1 MNKKPTLALL
11 LALPL
16 LLCCGNPARK
26 ADAPVQEKRIPE
38 LLAAV
43 PSDALGVICFDR
55 CADGMRLYDS
65 TSVLQKLDLSDF
77 RNARMALSL
86 CYNGSLVPVLALDT
100 RRAEADSAAALNAL
114 LAQAASRKVFSHYFE
129 PDAASGRHGMLI
141 LSPSEAQITAVRRHV
156 SEHTSILDAP
166 FFREALSA
174 AGGDDFIIYRN
185 SGAERLA
192 PKGWMQ
198 DIFPRRELT
207 GFLRQLADWT
217 VLTPESDGFS
227 VQPVQGPADS
237 YFANILASLPFS
249 DSRLGNVLPD
259 SVRFALALPVSNP
272 AFREA
277 FERWQD
283 ATVKLTRY
291 HRTLDALT
299 KESGKDPLKWEKE
312 IDVRELARVHD
323 AEGRSV
329 VLVRSGKAVTDRP
342 AGDNPWRGFIPV
354 LYGSAFALADDSCE
368 AVRDGWYIYGSKA
381 DVQAWL
387 DAELPETAARGK
399 WPGKGCRF
407 IIQEPERTLAWGK
420 KGLHLLWNSNL

>member
-1 MNKKPTLALL
+1 MSKKPTLALL

-26 ADAPVQEKRIPE
+26 TDAPVQEKRIPE

-55 CADGMRLYDS
+55 CAEGLRLYDS

-77 RNARMALSL
+77 KNARMALSL

-100 RRAEADSAAALNAL
+100 HRAEADSAAALKAL
-114 LAQAASRKVFSHYFE
+114 TEQAASLKVFSHYFE
-129 PDAASGRHGMLI
+129 PDPAAGRQGMLI

-156 SEHTSILDAP
+156 TQHTSILDAP
-166 FFREALSA
+166 YFRQALSA
-174 AGGDDFIIYRN
+174 AGGDDFVIYRN

-198 DIFPRRELT
+198 EFFPRHELT

-217 VLTPESDGFS
+217 VLTPASDGFS

-237 YFANILASLPFS
+237 YFANILSLLPFS
-249 DSRLGNVLPD
+249 DSRLGAVLPD

-283 ATVKLTRY
+283 ASVKMTRY
-291 HRTLDALT
+291 RRTLDALR

-312 IDVRELARVHD
+312 IDVRELALVRD
-323 AEGRSV
+323 GEGRAV
-329 VLVRSGKAVTDRP
+329 VLVRPGKAVADRP
-342 AGDNPWRGFIPV
+342 AGENPWRGFIPT
-354 LYGSAFALADDSCE
+354 LYGSAFTLADDSCE
-368 AVRDGWYIYGSKA
+368 AARDGWYVYGSPA

-387 DAELPETAARGK
+387 DAKRPETASK

-407 IIQEPERTLAWGK
+407 ILYEPEKTLAWGK
-420 KGLHLLWNSNL
+420 KGLRLTWNTNQ

>member
-1 MNKKPTLALL
+1 MSKKPTLALL

-26 ADAPVQEKRIPE
+26 TDAPVQEKRIPE

-55 CADGMRLYDS
+55 CAEGLRLYDS

-77 RNARMALSL
+77 KNARMALSL

-100 RRAEADSAAALNAL
+100 HRAEADSAAALKAL
-114 LAQAASRKVFSHYFE
+114 TEQAASLKVFSHYFE
-129 PDAASGRHGMLI
+129 PDPAAGRQGMLI

-156 SEHTSILDAP
+156 TQHTSILDAP
-166 FFREALSA
+166 YFRQALSA
-174 AGGDDFIIYRN
+174 AGGDDFVIYRN

-198 DIFPRRELT
+198 EFFPRRELT

-217 VLTPESDGFS
+217 VLTPASDGFS

-237 YFANILASLPFS
+237 YFANILSLLPFS
-249 DSRLGNVLPD
+249 DSRLGAVLPD

-283 ATVKLTRY
+283 ASVKMTRY
-291 HRTLDALT
+291 RRTLDALR

-312 IDVRELARVHD
+312 IDVRELALVRD
-323 AEGRSV
+323 GEGRAV
-329 VLVRSGKAVTDRP
+329 VLVRPGKAVADRP
-342 AGDNPWRGFIPV
+342 SGENPWRGFIPT
-354 LYGSAFALADDSCE
+354 LYGSAFTLADDSCE
-368 AVRDGWYIYGSKA
+368 AARDGWYVYGSPA

-387 DAELPETAARGK
+387 DAKRPETASK

-407 IIQEPERTLAWGK
+407 IIYEPERTLAWGK
-420 KGLHLLWNSNL
+420 KGLRLTWNTNQ

>member
-1 MNKKPTLALL
+1 MSKKPTLALL

-26 ADAPVQEKRIPE
+26 TDAPVQEKRIPE

-55 CADGMRLYDS
+55 CAEGLRLYDS

-77 RNARMALSL
+77 KNARMALSL

-100 RRAEADSAAALNAL
+100 HRAEADSAAALKAL
-114 LAQAASRKVFSHYFE
+114 TEQAASLKVFSHYFE
-129 PDAASGRHGMLI
+129 PDPAAGRQGMLI

-156 SEHTSILDAP
+156 TQHTSILDAP
-166 FFREALSA
+166 YFRQALSA
-174 AGGDDFIIYRN
+174 AGGDDFVIYRN

-198 DIFPRRELT
+198 EFFPRRELT

-217 VLTPESDGFS
+217 VLTPASDGFS

-237 YFANILASLPFS
+237 YFANILSLLPFS
-249 DSRLGNVLPD
+249 DSRLGAVLPD

-283 ATVKLTRY
+283 ASVKMTRY
-291 HRTLDALT
+291 RRTLDALR

-312 IDVRELARVHD
+312 IDVRELALVRD
-323 AEGRSV
+323 GEGHAV
-329 VLVRSGKAVTDRP
+329 VLVRPGKAVADRP
-342 AGDNPWRGFIPV
+342 AGENPWRGFIPT
-354 LYGSAFALADDSCE
+354 LYGSAFTLADDSCE
-368 AVRDGWYIYGSKA
+368 AARDGWYVYGSPA

-387 DAELPETAARGK
+387 DAKRPETASK

-407 IIQEPERTLAWGK
+407 IIYEPERTLAWGK
-420 KGLHLLWNSNL
+420 KGLRLTWNTNQ

>member
-1 MNKKPTLALL
+1 MSKKPTLALL

-26 ADAPVQEKRIPE
+26 TDAPVQEKRIPE

-55 CADGMRLYDS
+55 CAEGLRLYDS

-77 RNARMALSL
+77 KNARMALSL

-100 RRAEADSAAALNAL
+100 HRAEADSAAALKAL
-114 LAQAASRKVFSHYFE
+114 TEQAASLKVFSHYFE
-129 PDAASGRHGMLI
+129 PDPAAGRQGMLI

-156 SEHTSILDAP
+156 TQHTSILDAP
-166 FFREALSA
+166 YFRQALSA
-174 AGGDDFIIYRN
+174 AGGDDFVIYRN

-198 DIFPRRELT
+198 EFFPRRELT

-217 VLTPESDGFS
+217 VLTPASDGFS

-237 YFANILASLPFS
+237 YFANILSLLPFS
-249 DSRLGNVLPD
+249 DSRLGAVLPD

-283 ATVKLTRY
+283 ASVKMTRY
-291 HRTLDALT
+291 RRTLDALR

-312 IDVRELARVHD
+312 IDVRELALVRD
-323 AEGRSV
+323 GEGHAV
-329 VLVRSGKAVTDRP
+329 VLVRPGKAVADRP
-342 AGDNPWRGFIPV
+342 AGENPWRGFIPT
-354 LYGSAFALADDSCE
+354 LYGSAFTLADDSCE
-368 AVRDGWYIYGSKA
+368 AARDGWYVYGSPT

-387 DAELPETAARGK
+387 DAKRPETASK

-407 IIQEPERTLAWGK
+407 IIYEPERTLAWGK
-420 KGLHLLWNSNL
+420 KGLRLTWNTNQ

>member
-1 MNKKPTLALL
+1 MSKKPSLALL

-26 ADAPVQEKRIPE
+26 TDAPVQEKRIPE

-55 CADGMRLYDS
+55 CAEGLRLYDS

-77 RNARMALSL
+77 KNARMALSL

-100 RRAEADSAAALNAL
+100 HRAEADSAAAIKAL
-114 LAQAASRKVFSHYFE
+114 TEQAASLKVFSHYFE
-129 PDAASGRHGMLI
+129 PDPAAGRQGMLI

-156 SEHTSILDAP
+156 TQHTSILDAP
-166 FFREALSA
+166 YFRQALSA
-174 AGGDDFIIYRN
+174 AGGDDFVIYRN

-198 DIFPRRELT
+198 EFFPRRELT

-217 VLTPESDGFS
+217 VLTPASDGFS

-237 YFANILASLPFS
+237 YFANILSLLPFS
-249 DSRLGNVLPD
+249 DSRLGAVLPD

-283 ATVKLTRY
+283 ASVKMTRY
-291 HRTLDALT
+291 RRTLDALR

-312 IDVRELARVHD
+312 IDVRELALVRD
-323 AEGRSV
+323 GEGRAV
-329 VLVRSGKAVTDRP
+329 VLVRPGKAVADRP
-342 AGDNPWRGFIPV
+342 AGENPWRGFIPT
-354 LYGSAFALADDSCE
+354 LYGSAFTLADDSCE
-368 AVRDGWYIYGSKA
+368 AARDGWYVYGSPA

-387 DAELPETAARGK
+387 DAKRPETAAK

-407 IIQEPERTLAWGK
+407 IIYEPERTLAWGK
-420 KGLHLLWNSNL
+420 KGLRLTWNTNQ

>member
-1 MNKKPTLALL
+1 MSKKPTLALL

-26 ADAPVQEKRIPE
+26 TDAPVQEKRIPE

-55 CADGMRLYDS
+55 CAEGLRLYDS

-77 RNARMALSL
+77 KNARMALSL

-100 RRAEADSAAALNAL
+100 HRAEADSAAALKAL
-114 LAQAASRKVFSHYFE
+114 TEQAASLKVFSHYFE
-129 PDAASGRHGMLI
+129 PDPAAGRQGMLI

-156 SEHTSILDAP
+156 TQHTSILDAP
-166 FFREALSA
+166 YFRQALSA
-174 AGGDDFIIYRN
+174 AGGDDFVIYRN

-198 DIFPRRELT
+198 EFFPRRELT

-217 VLTPESDGFS
+217 VLTPASDGFS

-237 YFANILASLPFS
+237 YFANILSLLPFS
-249 DSRLGNVLPD
+249 DSRLGAVLPD

-283 ATVKLTRY
+283 ASVKMTRY
-291 HRTLDALT
+291 RRTLDALR

-312 IDVRELARVHD
+312 VDVRELALVRD
-323 AEGRSV
+323 GEGRAV
-329 VLVRSGKAVTDRP
+329 VLVRPGKAVADRP
-342 AGDNPWRGFIPV
+342 AGENPWRGFIPT
-354 LYGSAFALADDSCE
+354 LYGSAFTLADDSCE
-368 AVRDGWYIYGSKA
+368 AARDGWYVYGSPA

-387 DAELPETAARGK
+387 DAKRPETASK

-407 IIQEPERTLAWGK
+407 IIYETERTLAWGK
-420 KGLHLLWNSNL
+420 KGLRLTWNTNQ

>member
-1 MNKKPTLALL
+1 MSKKPTLALL

-26 ADAPVQEKRIPE
+26 TDAPVQEKRIPE

-55 CADGMRLYDS
+55 CAEGLRLYDS

-77 RNARMALSL
+77 KNARMALSL

-100 RRAEADSAAALNAL
+100 HRAEADSAAALKAL
-114 LAQAASRKVFSHYFE
+114 TEQAASLKVFSHYFE
-129 PDAASGRHGMLI
+129 PDPAAGRQGMLI

-156 SEHTSILDAP
+156 TQHTSILDAP
-166 FFREALSA
+166 YFRQALSA
-174 AGGDDFIIYRN
+174 AGGDDFVIYRN

-198 DIFPRRELT
+198 EFFPRRELT

-217 VLTPESDGFS
+217 VLTPASDGFS

-237 YFANILASLPFS
+237 YFANILSLLPFS
-249 DSRLGNVLPD
+249 DSRLGAVLPD

-283 ATVKLTRY
+283 ASVKMTRY
-291 HRTLDALT
+291 RRTLDALR

-312 IDVRELARVHD
+312 IDVRELALVRD
-323 AEGRSV
+323 GEGHAV
-329 VLVRSGKAVTDRP
+329 VLVRPGKAVADRP
-342 AGDNPWRGFIPV
+342 AGENPWRGFIPT
-354 LYGSAFALADDSCE
+354 LYGSAFTLADDSCE
-368 AVRDGWYIYGSKA
+368 AARDGWYVYGSPA

-387 DAELPETAARGK
+387 DAEHPETASK

-407 IIQEPERTLAWGK
+407 ILYEPEKTLAWGK
-420 KGLHLLWNSNL
+420 KGLRLTWNTNQ

>member
-1 MNKKPTLALL
+1 MSKKPTLALL

-26 ADAPVQEKRIPE
+26 TDAPVQEKRIPE

-55 CADGMRLYDS
+55 CAEGLRLYDS

-77 RNARMALSL
+77 KNARMALSL

-100 RRAEADSAAALNAL
+100 HRAEADSAAAIKAL
-114 LAQAASRKVFSHYFE
+114 TEQAASLKVFSHYFE
-129 PDAASGRHGMLI
+129 PDPAAGRQGMLI

-156 SEHTSILDAP
+156 TQHTSILDAP
-166 FFREALSA
+166 YFRQALSA
-174 AGGDDFIIYRN
+174 AGGDDFVIYRN

-198 DIFPRRELT
+198 EFFPRRELT

-217 VLTPESDGFS
+217 VLTPASDGFS

-237 YFANILASLPFS
+237 YFANILSLLPFS
-249 DSRLGNVLPD
+249 DSRLGAVLPD
-259 SVRFALALPVSNP
+259 SVRFTLALPVSNP

-283 ATVKLTRY
+283 ASVKMTRY
-291 HRTLDALT
+291 RRTLDALR

-312 IDVRELARVHD
+312 IDVRELALVRD
-323 AEGRSV
+323 GEGRAV
-329 VLVRSGKAVTDRP
+329 VLVRPGKAVADRP
-342 AGDNPWRGFIPV
+342 AGENPWRGFIPT
-354 LYGSAFALADDSCE
+354 LYGSAFTLADDSCE
-368 AVRDGWYIYGSKA
+368 AARDGWYVYGSPA

-387 DAELPETAARGK
+387 DAKRPETASK

-407 IIQEPERTLAWGK
+407 IIYEPERTLAWGK
-420 KGLHLLWNSNL
+420 KGLRLTWNTNQ

>member
-1 MNKKPTLALL
+1 MSKKPTLALL

-26 ADAPVQEKRIPE
+26 TDAPVQEKRIPE

-55 CADGMRLYDS
+55 CAEGLRLYDS

-77 RNARMALSL
+77 KNARMALSL

-100 RRAEADSAAALNAL
+100 HRAEADSAAALKAL
-114 LAQAASRKVFSHYFE
+114 TEQAASLKVFSHYFE
-129 PDAASGRHGMLI
+129 PDPAAGRQGMLI

-156 SEHTSILDAP
+156 TQHTSILDAP
-166 FFREALSA
+166 YFRQALSA
-174 AGGDDFIIYRN
+174 AGGDDFVIYRN

-198 DIFPRRELT
+198 EFFPRRELT
-207 GFLRQLADWT
+207 GFLRPLADWT
-217 VLTPESDGFS
+217 VLTPASDGFS

-237 YFANILASLPFS
+237 YFANILSLLPFS
-249 DSRLGNVLPD
+249 DSRLGAVLPD

-283 ATVKLTRY
+283 ASVKMTRY
-291 HRTLDALT
+291 RRTLDALR

-312 IDVRELARVHD
+312 IDVRELALVRD
-323 AEGRSV
+323 GEGHAV
-329 VLVRSGKAVTDRP
+329 VLVRPGKAVADRP
-342 AGDNPWRGFIPV
+342 AGENPWRGFIPT
-354 LYGSAFALADDSCE
+354 LYGSAFTLADDSCE
-368 AVRDGWYIYGSKA
+368 AARDGWYVYGSPA

-387 DAELPETAARGK
+387 DAKRPETASK

-407 IIQEPERTLAWGK
+407 IIYEPERTLAWGK
-420 KGLHLLWNSNL
+420 KGLRLTWNTNQ

>member
-1 MNKKPTLALL
+1 MSKKPTLALL

-26 ADAPVQEKRIPE
+26 TDAPVQEKRIPE

-55 CADGMRLYDS
+55 CAEGLRLYDS

-77 RNARMALSL
+77 KNARMALSL

-100 RRAEADSAAALNAL
+100 HRAEADSAAALKAL
-114 LAQAASRKVFSHYFE
+114 TEQAASLKVFSHYFE
-129 PDAASGRHGMLI
+129 PDPAAGRQGMLI

-156 SEHTSILDAP
+156 TQHTSILDAP
-166 FFREALSA
+166 YFRQALSA
-174 AGGDDFIIYRN
+174 AGGDDFVIYRN

-198 DIFPRRELT
+198 EFFPRRELT

-217 VLTPESDGFS
+217 VLTPASDGFS

-237 YFANILASLPFS
+237 YFANILSLLPFS
-249 DSRLGNVLPD
+249 DSRLGAVLPD

-283 ATVKLTRY
+283 ASVKMTRY
-291 HRTLDALT
+291 RRTLDALR

-312 IDVRELARVHD
+312 IDVRELALVRD
-323 AEGRSV
+323 GEGHAV
-329 VLVRSGKAVTDRP
+329 VLVRPGKAVADRP
-342 AGDNPWRGFIPV
+342 AGENPWRGFIPT
-354 LYGSAFALADDSCE
+354 LYGSAFTLADDSCE
-368 AVRDGWYIYGSKA
+368 AARDGWYVYGSPA

-387 DAELPETAARGK
+387 DAKRPETASK

-407 IIQEPERTLAWGK
+407 ILYEPEKTLAWGK
-420 KGLHLLWNSNL
+420 KGLRLTWNTNQ

>member
-1 MNKKPTLALL
+1 MSKKPTLALL

-26 ADAPVQEKRIPE
+26 TDAPVQEKRIPE

-43 PSDALGVICFDR
+43 PSDALGVICFDH
-55 CADGMRLYDS
+55 CAEGLRLYDS

-77 RNARMALSL
+77 KNARMALSL

-100 RRAEADSAAALNAL
+100 HRAEADSAAALKAL
-114 LAQAASRKVFSHYFE
+114 TEQAASLKVFSHYFE
-129 PDAASGRHGMLI
+129 PDPAAGRQGMLI

-156 SEHTSILDAP
+156 TQHTSILDAP
-166 FFREALSA
+166 YFRQALSA
-174 AGGDDFIIYRN
+174 AGGDDFVIYRN

-198 DIFPRRELT
+198 EFFPRRELT

-217 VLTPESDGFS
+217 VLTPASDGFS

-237 YFANILASLPFS
+237 YFANILSLLPFS
-249 DSRLGNVLPD
+249 DSRLGAVLPD

-283 ATVKLTRY
+283 ASVKMTRY
-291 HRTLDALT
+291 RRTLDALR

-312 IDVRELARVHD
+312 IDVRELALVRD
-323 AEGRSV
+323 GEGRAV
-329 VLVRSGKAVTDRP
+329 VLVRPGKAVADRP
-342 AGDNPWRGFIPV
+342 AGENPWRGFIPT
-354 LYGSAFALADDSCE
+354 LYGSAFTLADDSCE
-368 AVRDGWYIYGSKA
+368 AARNGWYVYGSPA

-387 DAELPETAARGK
+387 DAKRPETASK

-407 IIQEPERTLAWGK
+407 IIYEPERTLAWGK
-420 KGLHLLWNSNL
+420 KGLRLTWNTNQ

>member
-1 MNKKPTLALL
+1 MSKKPTLALL

-26 ADAPVQEKRIPE
+26 TDAPVQEKRIPE

-55 CADGMRLYDS
+55 CAEGLRLYDS

-77 RNARMALSL
+77 KNARMALSL

-100 RRAEADSAAALNAL
+100 HRAEADSAAALKAL
-114 LAQAASRKVFSHYFE
+114 TEQAASLKVFSHYFE
-129 PDAASGRHGMLI
+129 PDPAAGRQGMLI

-156 SEHTSILDAP
+156 TQHTSILDAP
-166 FFREALSA
+166 YFRQALSA
-174 AGGDDFIIYRN
+174 AGGDDFVIYRN

-198 DIFPRRELT
+198 EFFPRRELT

-217 VLTPESDGFS
+217 VLTPASDGFS

-237 YFANILASLPFS
+237 YFANILSLLPFS
-249 DSRLGNVLPD
+249 DSRLGAVLPD

-283 ATVKLTRY
+283 ASVKMTRY
-291 HRTLDALT
+291 RRTLDALR

-312 IDVRELARVHD
+312 IDVRELALVRD
-323 AEGRSV
+323 GEGRAV
-329 VLVRSGKAVTDRP
+329 VLVRPGKAVADRP
-342 AGDNPWRGFIPV
+342 AGENPWRGFIPT
-354 LYGSAFALADDSCE
+354 LYGSAFTLADDSCE
-368 AVRDGWYIYGSKA
+368 AARDGWYVYGSPA

-387 DAELPETAARGK
+387 DAKRPETASK
-399 WPGKGCRF
+399 WPGKSCRF
-407 IIQEPERTLAWGK
+407 IIYEPERTLAWGK
-420 KGLHLLWNSNL
+420 KGLRLTWNTNQ

>member
-1 MNKKPTLALL
+1 MSKKPTLALL

-16 LLCCGNPARK
+16 LLCCGNPGRK
-26 ADAPVQEKRIPE
+26 TDAPVQEKRIPE

-55 CADGMRLYDS
+55 CAEGLRLYDS

-77 RNARMALSL
+77 KNARMALSL

-100 RRAEADSAAALNAL
+100 HRAEADSAAALKAL
-114 LAQAASRKVFSHYFE
+114 TEQAASLKVFSHYFE
-129 PDAASGRHGMLI
+129 PDPAAGRQGMLI

-156 SEHTSILDAP
+156 TQHTSILDAP
-166 FFREALSA
+166 YFRQALSA
-174 AGGDDFIIYRN
+174 AGGDDFVIYRN

-198 DIFPRRELT
+198 EFFPRRELT

-217 VLTPESDGFS
+217 VLTPAADGFS

-237 YFANILASLPFS
+237 YFANILSLLPFS
-249 DSRLGNVLPD
+249 DSRLGAVLPD

-283 ATVKLTRY
+283 ASVKMTRY
-291 HRTLDALT
+291 RRTLDALR

-312 IDVRELARVHD
+312 IDVRELALVQD
-323 AEGRSV
+323 GEGRAV
-329 VLVRSGKAVTDRP
+329 VLVRPGKAVADRP
-342 AGDNPWRGFIPV
+342 AGENPWRGFIPT
-354 LYGSAFALADDSCE
+354 LYGSAFTLADDSCE
-368 AVRDGWYIYGSKA
+368 AARDGWYVYGSPA

-387 DAELPETAARGK
+387 DAKRPETASK

-407 IIQEPERTLAWGK
+407 IIYEPERTLAWGK
-420 KGLHLLWNSNL
+420 KGLRLTWNTNQ

>member
-1 MNKKPTLALL
+1 MSKKPTLALL

-26 ADAPVQEKRIPE
+26 TDAPVQEKRIPE

-43 PSDALGVICFDR
+43 PSDALGVLCFDR
-55 CADGMRLYDS
+55 CADGLRLYDS
-65 TSVLQKLDLSDF
+65 TSVLHKLDLSEF

-100 RRAEADSAAALNAL
+100 RRAEADSAAVLNAL
-114 LAQAASRKVFSHYFE
+114 LAQAASLKVSSHYFAPE
-129 PDAASGRHGMLI
+129 EGRPGMVI

-156 SEHTSILDAP
+156 TQHTSILDAP
-166 FFREALSA
+166 YFRQALSA
-174 AGGDDFIIYRN
+174 AGGDDFVIYRN

-198 DIFPRRELT
+198 EFFPRRELT

-217 VLTPESDGFS
+217 VLTPASDGFS

-237 YFANILASLPFS
+237 YFANILSLLPFS
-249 DSRLGNVLPD
+249 DSRLGAVLPD

-283 ATVKLTRY
+283 ASVKMTRY
-291 HRTLDALT
+291 RRTLDALR

-312 IDVRELARVHD
+312 IDVRELALVRD
-323 AEGRSV
+323 GEGRAV
-329 VLVRSGKAVTDRP
+329 VLVRPGKAVADRP
-342 AGDNPWRGFIPV
+342 AGENPWRGFIPT
-354 LYGSAFALADDSCE
+354 LYGSAFTLADDSCE
-368 AVRDGWYIYGSKA
+368 AARDGWYVYGSPA

-387 DAELPETAARGK
+387 DAKRPETASK

-407 IIQEPERTLAWGK
+407 ILYEPEKTLAWGK
-420 KGLHLLWNSNL
+420 KGLRLTWNTNQ